1 LCDSIANMAKKKGFR
16 SVNDGKAWRCR
27 CGVVNQPTKHRFF
40 NLPAFQCSQCQRKLK
55 LDFKFCFGEVKANGK
70 SVVGEVWDQDKD
82 REFLFRTEVFVSAR
96 KNKLKFC
103 SLVFWNKSWI
113 EWGLCHTPNCTWLWR
128 ILVVCKMDHIKW
140 LEPDSNL
147 DQTLLE
153 PDSNLDQ
160 TLLKSWLHETKGEG
174 IWK

>member
-1 LCDSIANMAKKKGFR
+1 MAPWPCHAVVPGQALLPPPETTGSTGAIRYASWIQPSQRTTTARPAGIPNRRRRCIANMAKKKGFR

-103 SLVFWNKSWI
+103 SLVF
-113 EWGLCHTPNCTWLWR
+113 
-128 ILVVCKMDHIKW
+128 
-140 LEPDSNL
+140 
-147 DQTLLE
+147 
-153 PDSNLDQ
+153 
-160 TLLKSWLHETKGEG
+160 
-174 IWK
+174 